1 MSSAVDSSAPALE
14 FRGVSVSF
22 EDRFTLDN
30 VSFKLDRGQMI
41 VITGNSGSG
50 KSVLLHLAIGLLQ
63 PDQGEIFIDGRKINS
78 LTETEL
84 LDIRSRRMGLVF
96 QEDTLFTALDVYEN
110 TAYRLVEHNLPEDE
124 IDPAVMEIL
133 RFVGLEEDTEKLP
146 EELSIGMR
154 RRLEL
159 ARALVGWPSIM
170 LFDEPTSGLDP
181 INSRQVLDL
190 IIRARD
196 VHDISSLLVTKELHQ
211 IPYLVS
217 HHAAELPNEE
227 VAILEGEGGR
237 ASQTKVMVL
246 EDGRIVFTGTSA
258 EFESSTLPS
267 VLKLTHP
274 ETGTRRE
281 SSNNPDPWS
290 KKLKPKEPLF

>member
-1 MSSAVDSSAPALE
+1 
-14 FRGVSVSF
+14 
-22 EDRFTLDN
+22 
-30 VSFKLDRGQMI
+30 
-41 VITGNSGSG
+41 
-50 KSVLLHLAIGLLQ
+50 LQ
-63 PDQGEIFIDGRKINS
+63 PDAGEILIDGREINS
-78 LTETEL
+78 LAETEL
-84 LDIRSRRMGLVF
+84 LDIRSRKMGLVF

-133 RFVGLEEDTEKLP
+133 RFVGLEKDTEKLP

-159 ARALVGWPSIM
+159 ARALAGWPSIM

-217 HHAAELPNEE
+217 HHAAELQNGE
-227 VAILEGEGGR
+227 VAILGGEGGR
-237 ASQTKVMVL
+237 ASQTNVMVL

-274 ETGTRRE
+274 ETGTRTE
-281 SSNNPDPWS
+281 TSINPDPWS
-290 KKLKPKEPLF
+290 KKLKPKEPLL